1 MDKASVPFSDE
12 IIERTLAAFP
22 DALLL
27 CNGCG
32 AVRMAN
38 SRAKALIGAVGPLME
53 HASQLI
59 PEIEEW
65 GPEGLRIM
73 AEAGELDTAFPYPIE
88 PPDPALQLTLSV
100 RASTLLSQSGDTR
113 VILSLR
119 DISEER
125 RLQKQLRTLS
135 MTDELTGIPNRRLLH
150 STLAFEEE
158 RARRFSKLLF
168 LMFLDLDDFKS
179 INDTYGHPVGDKA
192 IRHFSAVVSDSIR
205 KIDTVCRWGG
215 DEFVVVGLCT
225 THDGGLTL
233 LHRLL
238 KAMRSNPLMVGDKIV
253 PILATVGMVVARYPS
268 DGGCLGEV
276 LLQRADEL
284 MLQAKTDPNLSY
296 LVGEIDAPS
305 ASL

>member
-1 MDKASVPFSDE
+1 MDDASVTFSDE
-12 IIERTLAAFP
+12 IIERTLVALP

-27 CNGCG
+27 CNASG

-38 SRAKALIGAVGPLME
+38 SRAKALIGAIGPLIK

-65 GPEGLRIM
+65 GQEGLRIM
-73 AEAGELDTAFPYPIE
+73 ADAGELDTAFLYPIE
-88 PPDPALQLTLSV
+88 PSDPARQLTLSV
-100 RASTLLSQSGDTR
+100 RASTLLTQSGDAR
-113 VILSLR
+113 VVLSLR

-125 RLQKQLRTLS
+125 RLQEQLRTLS
-135 MTDELTGIPNRRLLH
+135 MTDELTGIPNRRFLH

-179 INDTYGHPVGDKA
+179 VNDTYGHPVGDKA
-192 IRHFSAVVSDSIR
+192 VRHFSAVLSDSIR

-215 DEFVVVGLCT
+215 DEFVVIGLCT

-238 KAMRSNPLMVGDKIV
+238 KAMQSNPLMIRDKIV
-253 PILATVGMVVARYPS
+253 PILATVGMVLARYPS

-276 LLQRADEL
+276 LIKRADEL
-284 MLQAKTDPNLSY
+284 MLQAKATPELSC
-296 LVGEIDAPS
+296 LVDEIDAPA
-305 ASL
+305 ASR

>member
-1 MDKASVPFSDE
+1 MDNASVMFSDE

-27 CNGCG
+27 CNACG
-32 AVRMAN
+32 SVRMAN
-38 SRAKALIGAVGPLME
+38 SHAKALIGSVGPFME

-65 GPEGLRIM
+65 GLNGLRVM
-73 AEAGELDTAFPYPIE
+73 ADAGELNTAFPYPTATS
-88 PPDPALQLTLSV
+88 DPAQQLTLSV
-100 RASTLLSQSGDTR
+100 RASTLQIQTGEAR

-125 RLQKQLRTLS
+125 RVQEQLRNLS
-135 MTDELTGIPNRRLLH
+135 MTDELTGIHNRRFLH

-158 RARRFSKLLF
+158 RARRFGKLLF
-168 LMFLDLDDFKS
+168 VMFLDIDRLKS
-179 INDTYGHPVGDKA
+179 INDNFGHPVGDKA
-192 IRHFSAVVSDSIR
+192 IRHFSEVLVDSIR

-225 THDGGLTL
+225 TRDGGMTI

-238 KAMRSNPLMVGDKIV
+238 KAMRGNPLVVGDKII
-253 PILATVGMVVARYPS
+253 PLMATVGMVLARYPS
-268 DGGCLGEV
+268 DGGALGEA
-276 LLQRADEL
+276 LIKRADEL
-284 MLQAKTDPNLSY
+284 MLQAKAAPDLSY
-296 LVGEIDAPS
+296 LVSDLDAPATS
-305 ASL
+305 R

>member
-1 MDKASVPFSDE
+1 MDNASLPFSDE
-12 IIERTLAAFP
+12 IIESTLAALP

-27 CNGCG
+27 CNGAG

-38 SRAKALIGAVGPLME
+38 PHAKVLLGSVGPLLE
-53 HASQLI
+53 HASQLV

-65 GPEGLRIM
+65 GQEGLRIM
-73 AEAGELDTAFPYPIE
+73 ADAGELDTAFVYPIT
-88 PPDPALQLTLSV
+88 PADPARQLTLSV
-100 RASTLLSQSGDTR
+100 RASTLLTQSGDAR
-113 VILSLR
+113 VVLSLR

-125 RLQKQLRTLS
+125 RLQEQLRALS
-135 MTDELTGIPNRRLLH
+135 MTDELTGIPNRRFLH

-168 LMFLDLDDFKS
+168 VMFLDIDDFKS

-192 IRHFSAVVSDSIR
+192 IRHFSAVLSDSIR

-225 THDGGLTL
+225 TNEGGLTL

-253 PILATVGMVVARYPS
+253 PILATVGMVLARYPS
-268 DGGCLGEV
+268 DGGALGEA

-284 MLQAKTDPNLSY
+284 MLQAKAAPGLSY
-296 LVGEIDAPS
+296 LVGEIEAPVPP
-305 ASL
+305 